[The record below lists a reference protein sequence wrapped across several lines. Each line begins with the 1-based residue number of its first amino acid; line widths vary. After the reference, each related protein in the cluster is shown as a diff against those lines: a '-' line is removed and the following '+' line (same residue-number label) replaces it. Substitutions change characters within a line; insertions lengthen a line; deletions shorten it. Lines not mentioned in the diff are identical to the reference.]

1 MLNNDVL
8 RSLRYTLKINNTKI
22 GALCEMAGYAVTHDE
37 LDAYLR
43 SEDDPDFAECPD
55 EVLAS
60 FLDGIIYFKRGKD
73 ESRPMPPMELPV
85 SNNLVIKKLRVAF
98 QLKEEDMLAIFDSVC
113 FSFGKN
119 ELSAILRKKGHPNY
133 RECGDQALR
142 NFLKGLNLR
151 VNPA

>member
-8 RSLRYTLKINNTKI
+8 RSLRYTLKINNAKI
-22 GALCEMAGYAVTHDE
+22 GAVCELAGYAVTLEE
-37 LDAYLR
+37 LDQYLR
-43 SEDDPDFAECPD
+43 AEDEPGFARCPD
-55 EVLAS
+55 EVMAA
-60 FLDGIIYFKRGKD
+60 FLDGLIYLKRGKD
-73 ESRPMPPMELPV
+73 ENRPLPPPELPV

-98 QLKEEDMLAIFDSVC
+98 QLKEEDMLQIFDAAG

-142 NFLKGLNLR
+142 NFLKGLSLKVQPN
-151 VNPA
+151 